1 MAKLYSAWTA
11 VLLSLTLGAC
21 NPQTAQTA
29 DQTSASSPSSEAVTD
44 PSESASPAPLQP
56 KVELGTV
63 QRLEMGDRACF
74 VEVLGAGGHL
84 SQQFAEFEVC
94 YDSALVGQP
103 ARLFYQ
109 PKGIPAASCQ
119 GDPECRDLEMVLLI
133 VAAELTETPTTTA
146 QAPAIPP
153 TAPKPVAQAPVS
165 TPAPTSVPRSP
176 APRGDYMGIAATG
189 EEVYYNGVNFQCGDL
204 PPLAIAAGLVPMLAI
219 PLAMTKSLV
228 LLTVRPWYSPR
239 PGLGQS

>member
-1 MAKLYSAWTA
+1 
-11 VLLSLTLGAC
+11 
-21 NPQTAQTA
+21 
-29 DQTSASSPSSEAVTD
+29 
-44 PSESASPAPLQP
+44 
-56 KVELGTV
+56 
-63 QRLEMGDRACF
+63 
-74 VEVLGAGGHL
+74 
-84 SQQFAEFEVC
+84 
-94 YDSALVGQP
+94 
-103 ARLFYQ
+103 
-109 PKGIPAASCQ
+109 
-119 GDPECRDLEMVLLI
+119 MVLLI

-204 PPLAIAAGLVPMLAI
+204 PLAIAAGLVPMLAI

-228 LLTVRPWYSPR
+228 LLTVRPW
-239 PGLGQS
+239 